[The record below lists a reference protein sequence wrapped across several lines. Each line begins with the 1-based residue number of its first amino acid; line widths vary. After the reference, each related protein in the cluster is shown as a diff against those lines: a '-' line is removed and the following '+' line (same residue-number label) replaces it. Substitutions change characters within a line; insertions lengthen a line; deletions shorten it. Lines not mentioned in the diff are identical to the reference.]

1 MIFRKINNKILELY
15 EKIFEWLYIR
25 LNKTTYWE
33 YDLEEGTAYCS
44 ISQGT
49 LYITLSDY
57 RMLENDKVG
66 KRILIELKTQQV
78 PIKVLI

>member
-44 ISQGT
+44 ISKGT

-57 RMLENDKVG
+57 RMLENNKVG

>member
-33 YDLEEGTAYCS
+33 YELESGIVYCT
-44 ISQGT
+44 ISGGKM
-49 LYITLSDY
+49 YITLNDY
-57 RMLENDKVG
+57 RILERDIIGRKMLKEFKDN
-66 KRILIELKTQQV
+66 QV
-78 PIKVLI
+78 PIKIII